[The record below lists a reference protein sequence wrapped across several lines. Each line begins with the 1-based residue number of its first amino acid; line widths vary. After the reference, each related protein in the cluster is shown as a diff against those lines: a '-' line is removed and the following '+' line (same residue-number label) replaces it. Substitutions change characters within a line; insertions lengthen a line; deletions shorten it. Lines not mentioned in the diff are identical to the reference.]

1 MAYGDGGFFFLQPV
15 NNGYGGIEV
24 APSYGR
30 SSAPMQHPSYT
41 LRRQQAAPVHVG
53 VHSTGDSNANANAN
67 ANNGAN
73 NGSSAEMLLHMQV
86 DKLKTALAKTVTI
99 LKLVHAQE
107 AQSFALLASM
117 PSADSLRGN
126 QLKALAKIR
135 GEAIDLVGKIR
146 SIEMELSLLTGNKI
160 TPHPYPQFKEF
171 PANAGID
178 QGSFV
183 TDVVD
188 DEMML
193 PDQEDPLPSPPSM
206 AAPGFFAKN
215 EQMLMLAAGAVGA
228 YALLRMMK

>member
-53 VHSTGDSNANANAN
+53 VHSTGNGN

-73 NGSSAEMLLHMQV
+73 NGSSAEMLLNMQV
-86 DKLKTALAKTVTI
+86 DKLKTALAKTTTVLTLVRGQEVQSYALLSSLPSDATGARGVQ
-99 LKLVHAQE
+99 LKELSKLRQE
-107 AQSFALLASM
+107 AIGLVT
-117 PSADSLRGN
+117 
-126 QLKALAKIR
+126 KIR
-135 GEAIDLVGKIR
+135 GL
-146 SIEMELSLLTGNKI
+146 EMELITLTGNKFDLSD
-160 TPHPYPQFKEF
+160 YPQFKEF
-171 PANAGID
+171 PTFMGEELIA
-178 QGSFV
+178 
-183 TDVVD
+183 DVVD

-193 PDQEDPLPSPPSM
+193 PDEEAPLSPPPSLGNG
-206 AAPGFFAKN
+206 GFFAKN

>member
-30 SSAPMQHPSYT
+30 SSAPMQHPAFSFRPP
-41 LRRQQAAPVHVG
+41 LMPAHSAVN
-53 VHSTGDSNANANAN
+53 STGNGNAN

-117 PSADSLRGN
+117 PSADGLRGN

-146 SIEMELSLLTGNKI
+146 SMEMELSLLTGNKI

-171 PANAGID
+171 PAHMGEELI
-178 QGSFV
+178 

-193 PDQEDPLPSPPSM
+193 PDQEDPLPSTPSM
-206 AAPGFFAKN
+206 AAPGFFAEN